1 MLNAETYELLS
12 KLSLVMNHKSS
23 LNRSG
28 NRKSLQTGI
37 SAEFSDFREY
47 MPGDDLRRLDWNVYA
62 RSERMYIR
70 EYLEEKE
77 AVVSVLLDTS
87 ASMDYGRQ
95 KKSDL
100 SIDLCGAVAF
110 LTLNNMDRLVLYD
123 SNEINRPFTVSGGKN
138 ALPKVFNWLEKRSFR
153 GETNLF
159 SAVKKMKQRGA
170 GVTVIISDFL
180 TAEMLD
186 EADENPEKTMKYLA
200 YKKQRPLLFHT
211 LCAEELRIGMEGTRN
226 LIDMETGQKLR
237 VTMTESAIT
246 AYERELNKLMT
257 RLNKGCR
264 ACGGAYMLCDSE
276 KDRSQLIL
284 EDVCSVCTG

>member
-28 NRKSLQTGI
+28 NRKSLQKGI
-37 SAEFSDFREY
+37 SAEFSDFRES
-47 MPGDDLRRLDWNVYA
+47 MPGDELRRLNWNVYA

-123 SNEINRPFTVSGGKN
+123 SNDINRPFTVSGGKN
-138 ALPKVFNWLEKRSFR
+138 AL
-153 GETNLF
+153 
-159 SAVKKMKQRGA
+159 QR
-170 GVTVIISDFL
+170 FL
-180 TAEMLD
+180 TGW
-186 EADENPEKTMKYLA
+186 
-200 YKKQRPLLFHT
+200 KKGPLGVR
-211 LCAEELRIGMEGTRN
+211 RICFP
-226 LIDMETGQKLR
+226 L
-237 VTMTESAIT
+237 
-246 AYERELNKLMT
+246 
-257 RLNKGCR
+257 
-264 ACGGAYMLCDSE
+264 
-276 KDRSQLIL
+276 
-284 EDVCSVCTG
+284 